1 MLSVSLQ
8 VGVILSVT
16 SEKGNYSSLWPIHSH
31 VCHVL
36 LSPWT
41 CPACGLSRPLVTK
54 SSSSTGSGDWM
65 NVWVNQT
72 VLFMVWI
79 WNTQREVG
87 RSWEERKGKS
97 SCVMWMLTTGVSA
110 YFVQN
115 NTVDVNSEPGSQFS
129 ARSVLVL
136 RMLLLVLGGVCVW
149 LYKYPITWKKN

>member
-8 VGVILSVT
+8 VAVILSVT

-87 RSWEERKGKS
+87 RSWEERKGKKQ
-97 SCVMWMLTTGVSA
+97 LR
-110 YFVQN
+110 
-115 NTVDVNSEPGSQFS
+115 DVNVNHWSICLLCSEQYCRCEQWAGL
-129 ARSVLVL
+129 SVLCKICVGPENAPV
-136 RMLLLVLGGVCVW
+136 VLGGVCVW